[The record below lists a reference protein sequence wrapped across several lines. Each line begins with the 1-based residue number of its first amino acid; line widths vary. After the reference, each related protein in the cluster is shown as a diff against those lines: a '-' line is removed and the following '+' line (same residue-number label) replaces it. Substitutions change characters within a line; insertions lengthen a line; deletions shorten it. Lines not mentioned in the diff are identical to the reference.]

1 MPSLGPGVEILA
13 NGGEG
18 EDQCLGVQ
26 QAGAGARIRSAV
38 ARLSHRS
45 RSRSRSTPVK
55 LRNSATSKKKIFC
68 NIL

>member
-13 NGGEG
+13 NGGDPG
-18 EDQCLGVQ
+18 DNCLGGQ

-38 ARLSHRS
+38 ARLSH
-45 RSRSRSTPVK
+45 RSRSTPVK

>member
-13 NGGEG
+13 KGGDPG
-18 EDQCLGVQ
+18 DQCLGVQ

-45 RSRSRSTPVK
+45 RSTPVK

>member
-45 RSRSRSTPVK
+45 RSRSTPVK
-55 LRNSATSKKKIFC
+55 LRNSATRKKKIFC